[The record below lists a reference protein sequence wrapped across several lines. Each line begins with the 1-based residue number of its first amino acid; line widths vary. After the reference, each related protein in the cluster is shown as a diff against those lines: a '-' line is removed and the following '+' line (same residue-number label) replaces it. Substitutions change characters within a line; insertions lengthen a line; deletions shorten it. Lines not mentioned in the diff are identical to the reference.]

1 MREAL
6 GGSTPVVMTMA
17 QLMGNLANVSRS
29 DQKLSISLATIATID
44 NESFT
49 TTTTTT
55 REKKGE
61 AIFQF
66 IAVGES
72 DTKKVAITNSKVNW
86 PSRDWLGIPIMAK

>member
-1 MREAL
+1 MLDDIYTHTHTQKERMLQVHGREWPMREAL

-49 TTTTTT
+49 TTTT
-55 REKKGE
+55 REKKVRQS
-61 AIFQF
+61 F
-66 IAVGES
+66 S
-72 DTKKVAITNSKVNW
+72 S
-86 PSRDWLGIPIMAK
+86 